1 MGDMRT
7 IINGFYK
14 ANLAVLNIGAFGMQ
28 SEEGAFA
35 VNELIRPAAVIPS
48 HVNEAAT
55 RGGKVSPGSK
65 TQQFIG
71 MVKGRPVHVPI
82 SDKTME
88 FNGNAK
94 CVAGC

>member
-1 MGDMRT
+1 
-7 IINGFYK
+7 
-14 ANLAVLNIGAFGMQ
+14 VLNIGAFGMQ

-35 VNELIRPAAVIPS
+35 VNELIQPAAVIPS

-55 RGGKVSPGSK
+55 TGGKIRPDSK
-65 TQQFIG
+65 TQQFID

-82 SDKTME
+82 SGKTME

-94 CVAGC
+94 CITGC